1 MSLGWP
7 FDARQKSYTANTTR
21 IAAVDLNAIQD
32 QIIALSRGRSRAT
45 ANWGVGAFTA
55 APGATRIGE
64 FYVSAAAGATT
75 PAMKLGVATGYGAP
89 TVELLSGVNTA
100 DSFISPGYDTATG
113 LFYYQTWL
121 DHTMTADIALT
132 AIGANNASAYIG
144 TVAASN
150 TAARFSGARF
160 RKLSGNTNWQAE
172 CDSGAATTTVDTG
185 VPPVANTIQELRFQ
199 LTGSGTTSGLRCL
212 FWIDRVLV
220 ATITTNLYVGA
231 TALTPGI
238 EIIGTGANTTKM
250 EVGRVDVEW
259 TRRNGY

>member
-144 TVAASN
+144 TVAAPRMRQCSTSASPTYPLLKSIASPPAISRHRVTLFAQVRLKLLNSLIHPASTPAPANAVSGRICSN
-150 TAARFSGARF
+150 AAPLVRY
-160 RKLSGNTNWQAE
+160 
-172 CDSGAATTTVDTG
+172 
-185 VPPVANTIQELRFQ
+185 VPA
-199 LTGSGTTSGLRCL
+199 
-212 FWIDRVLV
+212 
-220 ATITTNLYVGA
+220 
-231 TALTPGI
+231 
-238 EIIGTGANTTKM
+238 
-250 EVGRVDVEW
+250 
-259 TRRNGY
+259 